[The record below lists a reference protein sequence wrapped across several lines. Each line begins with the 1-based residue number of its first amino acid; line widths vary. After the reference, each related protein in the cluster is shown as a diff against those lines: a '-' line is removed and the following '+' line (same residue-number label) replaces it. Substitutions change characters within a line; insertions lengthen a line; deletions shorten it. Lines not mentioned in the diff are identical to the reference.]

1 MGANESGIARRS
13 FTIEVARDGETSA
26 IPGHRRRGGTGSG
39 SAVLVLIDREGLFIE
54 SLVIRIPGEITMP
67 QKKKQSLVITTSGK
81 RSIHEVAK
89 DLKNEGFDVEQ
100 VLDSINVVTGK
111 GDAGSTH
118 KLRAVQDVV
127 DVSEDNPVDIGPP
140 GSEPS

>member
-1 MGANESGIARRS
+1 
-13 FTIEVARDGETSA
+13 
-26 IPGHRRRGGTGSG
+26 
-39 SAVLVLIDREGLFIE
+39 
-54 SLVIRIPGEITMP
+54 MP